1 MTSRRVTSQRHGD
14 FFAELKEGTISD
26 ATVAAL
32 ESIVRAAHEIPDSL
46 TVLLHTVVD
55 YEVTPLTSDAAV
67 LNALTVLSDTEALAV
82 TFETTGEA
90 SPGRGL
96 VANLVLIL
104 NDLASHKEVT
114 FAFTA
119 PTSQSAL
126 TKLRADAVKA
136 LELPEGTTVSIG
148 VDLSGSVES
157 IPSDRAL
164 EELILA
170 SADGNEGPLRIVV
183 SVVAQSS
190 SNIVKVN
197 ASYAQSS
204 IAASRH
210 AEFSFSFAIDQGG
223 LLGSLKDAARGAL
236 EVPNATNVDITA
248 TVEGSVTALSS
259 DKVLLNILLEFVT
272 LGAPLNVYVADAV
285 ATAPTLKLPST
296 VTSGTDT
303 VPFEFVFSLEDANL
317 TRTLRMECGAELE
330 TTLDD
335 DDVLYFVD
343 ANAGEEAAIT
353 SDTVLRDILLQ
364 LLDGGRTL
372 SLFVR
377 RQVKATVLKR
387 SVKCTMHDETAEFE
401 FRFSMNQNN
410 LLQLLTEEA
419 KAELDLMPSDNIVL
433 SAVVEGDAFVLRNDS
448 EVRELFSQ
456 LDAATHVILEAREA
470 AMTRVRSKQVV
481 VSTRSVKVTLDDEE
495 VEFRLRYVVSQ
506 DGLLEHILGECKDA
520 LDLMPNEDIAIAV
533 RVGSDVVPL
542 NSDGET
548 RELLQFTEDAEGILE
563 LVASHAIARQ
573 HNAVATMI
581 RKSVAC
587 SLDDETANF
596 ELNFVVSQDGLLD
609 FLKGECKDALDLMPN
624 EVIRLE
630 AQVEGGQSIPVTT
643 DAILRELLFHEGQLA
658 LVAVVGD
665 VRQVVL
671 RKTVLCTLNGETA
684 EFEFRYT
691 IDQEQLLQAFVDE
704 CKAELDLLPNEFINV
719 SAVFGE
725 DVVPLQAD
733 RALREILAQLEGTFT
748 VHAEEVKAGA
758 VGSPKKAAEQLSV
771 TIGFDVTVG
780 DDTQSIVYRFHPEDS
795 EPLNG
800 LKCLVRGDFDLN
812 PAANITLMLATDPA
826 LPSALRTDD
835 DVRAL
840 VGRRDV
846 AVHVILPK
854 SDDQLIEER
863 PLHRTA
869 ELNALFYDW
878 RDIITTPTVEASD
891 LQLVT
896 SNVKVDGA
904 PLPPTHPVTVKL
916 LSMATDEVVLR
927 VEDQL
932 LPFLETLFESLSEQE
947 ASRLCHSCR
956 DVIEFLVDRSPH
968 FRLRRSLSEAFRTV
982 AIKDVVAASLL
993 REQLVA
999 SDVPEE
1005 DVDTVLQGYPEELT
1019 RVQYNDI
1026 TEQIY
1031 GDCPQDVGAFIATI
1045 TKGKKASN
1053 EGQQEVFQLRRNRL
1067 LADIRHA
1074 FDGVAAVNLV
1084 SLVHE
1089 DVFRSD
1095 DTLADLA
1102 WCVSSLSGG
1111 PQEKTEALVWINAAL
1126 QDEVAAYNFIHN
1138 SLQFKES
1145 SMQLPALAVVCI
1157 RLNDADLEPSVLM
1170 SRSNALH
1177 GLVSWALGA
1186 ARLACHTRR
1195 ELFPPVIVLQ
1205 PRPPSARRKAE
1216 ALANESEEQQEG
1228 SARRLRGLSSPYAIH
1243 RFSNDAANGFET
1255 DALVVAPPSLDVPR
1269 FEPRLRHLSTDL
1281 RTTNDGPHTY
1291 SLRALMAAQE
1301 ATLQI
1306 EGHADPQTSAPE
1318 EVAAPAPAVE
1328 AAVPADDPADVPDA
1342 DAAPATASPPNAEA
1356 TPITEAAEDSNPADT
1371 PAVLEVPEGEAPL
1384 PTTEA

>member
-14 FFAELKEGTISD
+14 FFAEVKDSTLESGL

-32 ESIVRAAHEIPDSL
+32 EDIVRTAHGIPAGVSL
-46 TVLLHTVVD
+46 VLHSVVD
-55 YEVTPLTSDAAV
+55 YEATTFDTDAAV
-67 LNALTVLSDTEALAV
+67 LNALTVLGAADVLAL
-82 TFETTGEA
+82 TFETSGEA
-90 SPGRGL
+90 ASPVRGMT
-96 VANLVLIL
+96 ANLVVIL
-104 NDLASHKEVT
+104 NDLASHKEVPLV
-114 FAFTA
+114 FTVN
-119 PTSQSAL
+119 PSSQSAL
-126 TKLRADAVKA
+126 TKLKADAASA
-136 LELPEGTTVSIG
+136 LELGEGAAVSIA
-148 VDLSGSVES
+148 VDLAGNVES

-164 EELILA
+164 EELIRA
-170 SADGNEGPLRIVV
+170 STDSNEGPLRIVV
-183 SVVAQSS
+183 TVVAQSS
-190 SNIVKVN
+190 SSSVKVQ

-204 IAASRH
+204 IAVSRH
-210 AEFSFSFAIDQGG
+210 AEFAFPFAIDQGG
-223 LLGSLKDAARGAL
+223 LLASLKDAARGAL
-236 EVPNATNVDITA
+236 EIPNTTNVDITA
-248 TVEGSVTALSS
+248 TVEGSVTPLSS
-259 DKVLLNILLEFVT
+259 DKVLLNILIEYLT
-272 LGAPLNVYVADAV
+272 TGAPLDVFVADAV
-285 ATAPTLKLPST
+285 ATAPTLRLPST
-296 VTSGTDT
+296 VTQGSES
-303 VPFEFVFSLEDANL
+303 VPFEFVFSLDDTNL
-317 TRTLRMECGAELE
+317 TRTLRVECGAELE

-335 DDVLYFVD
+335 EDILYFVD
-343 ANAGEEAAIT
+343 ANAGDEAAIT

-364 LLDGGRTL
+364 LLDGGRPL
-372 SLFVR
+372 SVVVR
-377 RQVKATVLKR
+377 RQAKTILLKR
-387 SVKCTMHDETAEFE
+387 FVKCTMHDETAEFE

-456 LDAATHVILEAREA
+456 IDADAHVILEAREA
-470 AMTRVRSKQVV
+470 PLTRVRSKQVV

-520 LDLMPNEDIAIAV
+520 LDLMPNEDISIAV

-573 HNAVATMI
+573 HNAVATI
-581 RKSVAC
+581 ISKAVAC
-587 SLDDETANF
+587 TLDGDTANF

-624 EVIRLE
+624 EAIRIE
-630 AQVEGGQSIPVTT
+630 ARVEGDQSVPVTT
-643 DAILRELLFHEGQLA
+643 DAILRELLLQEGE
-658 LVAVVGD
+658 LVLFAAVGD

-671 RKTVLCTLNGETA
+671 RKKVLCTLNGETA

-704 CKAELDLLPNEFINV
+704 CKAELDLLPNEYINV

-725 DVVPLQAD
+725 DLIPLQAD
-733 RALREILAQLEGTFT
+733 RGLREILAQLEGDVFT

-758 VGSPKKAAEQLSV
+758 AGSPKKAVEQLSI
-771 TIGFDVTVG
+771 TIGFEVTI
-780 DDTQSIVYRFHPEDS
+780 DTVTQTITYRFHPEDS

-800 LKCLVRGDFDLN
+800 LKCQVRGDFDLD
-812 PAANITLMLATDPA
+812 PATDIILMLATDPV
-826 LPSALRTDD
+826 LPVALRTDD
-835 DVRAL
+835 DIRAL
-840 VGRRDV
+840 AGQRDV

-854 SDDQLIEER
+854 SEDQLVEER
-863 PLHRTA
+863 PLNRTA

-878 RDIITTPTVEASD
+878 CDIITTPTIEASD

-896 SNVKVDGA
+896 SNLKVDGA
-904 PLPPTHPVTVKL
+904 PLPPTHPITVKL
-916 LSMATDEVVLR
+916 LSMATDEIVLR

-932 LPFLETLFESLSEQE
+932 LPFLESLFESLAEQE

-956 DVIEFLVDRSPH
+956 DVIEFLIDKSPH
-968 FRLRRSLSEAFRTV
+968 FRLRRSLSEAFRTL
-982 AIKDVVAASLL
+982 AIKDVVSAALL

-999 SDVPEE
+999 SDVPAE

-1019 RVQYNDI
+1019 RVQYNEI

-1031 GDCPQDVGAFIATI
+1031 GDCPQDVSEFIATI
-1045 TKGKKASN
+1045 TKGKKSSN

-1084 SLVHE
+1084 SLIHE
-1089 DVFRSD
+1089 DVFRAD
-1095 DTLADLA
+1095 ATLADLA
-1102 WCVSSLSGG
+1102 WCVSSLAGG
-1111 PQEKTEALVWINAAL
+1111 PQEKVEALLWISAAL
-1126 QDEVAAYNFIHN
+1126 QDEVAAYNFIN
-1138 SLQFKES
+1138 DSLQFKES

-1216 ALANESEEQQEG
+1216 AAAGESTDEQQEG

-1243 RFSNDAANGFET
+1243 RFSHDAANGFES
-1255 DALVVAPPSLDVPR
+1255 DALVVAPPSTDVPR

-1281 RTTNDGPHTY
+1281 KTTNDGPHSY

-1301 ATLQI
+1301 APLQI
-1306 EGHADPQTSAPE
+1306 EGHKDPEPTAPAEVIPSPE
-1318 EVAAPAPAVE
+1318 EPVPTQEEAAPAQAEVIQAEAPPADEFAVVAEEPTSTTVAADEAPVAIAVE
-1328 AAVPADDPADVPDA
+1328 A
-1342 DAAPATASPPNAEA
+1342 
-1356 TPITEAAEDSNPADT
+1356 
-1371 PAVLEVPEGEAPL
+1371 
-1384 PTTEA
+1384 